1 MVHMNSRAQ
10 KKKPKMWCR
19 LLAGI
24 ITLLYL
30 GIVVSIVIMHFAPRE
45 WKVINAS
52 QGHFIGLN
60 NSMPPLLWLC
70 VGFFALIG
78 KRWLETACMFTMA
91 GASYIHFT
99 DHQFV
104 INNQLVFA
112 TIFYILSGVCL
123 LLGAFLVYRWALIFV
138 SCRRVM
144 PSRSGG

>member
-10 KKKPKMWCR
+10 KNKKPKMWCR

-30 GIVVSIVIMHFAPRE
+30 GIVVSIVIMYFAPRE

-70 VGFFALIG
+70 VGFFA
-78 KRWLETACMFTMA
+78 
-91 GASYIHFT
+91 HF
-99 DHQFV
+99 H
-104 INNQLVFA
+104 
-112 TIFYILSGVCL
+112 ILSRTQSPAKQGRGL
-123 LLGAFLVYRWALIFV
+123 TPKPLSA
-138 SCRRVM
+138 
-144 PSRSGG
+144 SGEADWV